1 MEEHPRM
8 YGMESDYAVPAKS
21 RFELIK
27 MISKKLSKVR
37 NIESHVATVVEI
49 SD

>member
-1 MEEHPRM
+1 MEELSTM

-27 MISKKLSKVR
+27 IISKKLSKVR
-37 NIESHVATVVEI
+37 NIESHAATVVEV
-49 SD
+49 SN